1 LPNNGSDAEHIY
13 SSVYGGPLFQ
23 VPWLQFQMYLTHS
36 AFYSIS
42 MLHLAISFDISE

>member
-23 VPWLQFQMYLTHS
+23 VPWLQFQMYLHILHS
-36 AFYSIS
+36 TVSACYI
-42 MLHLAISFDISE
+42 